1 MITVEPEH
9 DNDTGQRHGRNE
21 TTQGWELSGN
31 LTAEYNDSNTG
42 QQLDKKVHANTS
54 VKKEIVNCLNHLYY
68 KGKRSGLQT
77 INGSMTVLAVH
88 KNSPYAIDK
97 KMLL

>member
-31 LTAEYNDSNTG
+31 LTAEYNDNNTG
-42 QQLDKKVHANTS
+42 EQFNQKVHANTS
-54 VKKEIVNCLNHLYY
+54 QEEGDSDLNE
-68 KGKRSGLQT
+68 SP
-77 INGSMTVLAVH
+77 VL
-88 KNSPYAIDK
+88 
-97 KMLL
+97 